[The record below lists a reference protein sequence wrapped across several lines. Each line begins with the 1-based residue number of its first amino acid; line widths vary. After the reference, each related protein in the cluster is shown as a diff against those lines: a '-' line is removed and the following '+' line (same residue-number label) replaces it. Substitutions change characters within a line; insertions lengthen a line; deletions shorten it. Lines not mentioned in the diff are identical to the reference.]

1 MCVTKVHLV
10 VVASIYALPCFTPN
24 ALTSSL
30 KSGCTIF
37 ADAEKM
43 CVFQGGPLFQGTH
56 SGLVPQQVQS
66 VTHCVYPLERNV
78 NYDKKAFC
86 YICCQ
91 GER

>member
-10 VVASIYALPCFTPN
+10 VVASKYALPGFTPN

-43 CVFQGGPLFQGTH
+43 CVFQGDHFFRAHT
-56 SGLVPQQVQS
+56 V
-66 VTHCVYPLERNV
+66 
-78 NYDKKAFC
+78 D
-86 YICCQ
+86 
-91 GER
+91 